1 MFDRKSQTSM
11 QSRKSQTSVQS
22 RRRGRLSRG
31 RPSRSV
37 PSVLVICTTVVTVA
51 LIASFAAIALAASSA
66 EPTVGSASNAKFN
79 EKIVV
84 DGHGRTLYVLSPET
98 AHHLLCKSGE
108 CLKLWPP
115 LTVRSRKG
123 KLTTGSGVHS
133 HLGILR
139 RSNGTFQVTLGG
151 LPLYRFSGDSAKG
164 AANGEGI
171 KSFGGTWHA
180 ISAATGAAPA
190 PASAETTPAP
200 TTSTPATTSTPTT
213 ATPTP
218 TTTTPPPTTTPPAE
232 KYGY

>member
-1 MFDRKSQTSM
+1 MFD
-11 QSRKSQTSVQS
+11 RKSQTSVQS

-66 EPTVGSASNAKFN
+66 APTIGSAANAKFN

-115 LTVRSRKG
+115 LTVRSRMA
-123 KLTTGSGVHS
+123 KLTAAPGVHG

-139 RSNGTFQVTLGG
+139 RENGLLQVTLSG
-151 LPLYRFSGDSAKG
+151 LPLYRFSGDGAKG
-164 AANGEGI
+164 AANGESI

-180 ISAATGAAPA
+180 ISAATSAAA
-190 PASAETTPAP
+190 ALLSTETTPAAP
-200 TTSTPATTSTPTT
+200 TTSTPA
-213 ATPTP
+213 PTP
-218 TTTTPPPTTTPPAE
+218 TTTTPTTTPPAE